1 MKNGKED
8 EMLNSV
14 KVISWCA
21 VAILFRVFGAGGA
34 PSEPP
39 PEPASAGVTVKR
51 LPAGSENAGFLSDYS
66 KLTPDPDMEGEFLS
80 YVNPEEMKDLHRY
93 LAIMVEPVEVFLD
106 SDVDPSEL
114 PVNGATA
121 AVEYFQ
127 YAIKSAVSD
136 AFPIVQEPGPLV
148 LRLRS
153 ALVGVDVGGEVAAAE
168 LTEEE
173 AALTRAVI
181 VTDVTVEF
189 ELVDSVSGE
198 VIAAA
203 LDKAH
208 LGEAA
213 QIGATHFSR
222 MARFDAAQEAFDEWA
237 AALREFLDAK
247 HELTDEDAERAARSY
262 VPYGQ

>member
-1 MKNGKED
+1 MKMCKED
-8 EMLNSV
+8 EMLNST
-14 KVISWCA
+14 KVISWSA
-21 VAILFRVFGAGGA
+21 VAILFLMLGAGCA
-34 PSEPP
+34 PPEPP
-39 PEPASAGVTVKR
+39 AEPASAGVTVKR

-66 KLTPDPDMEGEFLS
+66 KLTPDPDVEGELLS

-93 LAIMVEPVEVFLD
+93 LAIMVDPVQVYLA
-106 SDVDPSEL
+106 SNLDPSDL
-114 PVNGATA
+114 PDNGTA
-121 AVEYFQ
+121 AAREYFQ
-127 YAIKSAVSD
+127 YAIKSAVAD
-136 AFPIVQEPGPLV
+136 AFPIVEEPGALV

-153 ALVGVDVGGEVAAAE
+153 ALVGVDVGDITDGELAE
-168 LTEEE
+168 EA
-173 AALTRAVI
+173 AALTRAVN
-181 VTDVTVEF
+181 VTDVIVEF

-237 AALREFLDAK
+237 EGLREFLDAK
-247 HELTDEDAERAARSY
+247 HELNEEDAERAARSY
-262 VPYGQ
+262 SPYGQ